1 MCIFHCET
9 LSLHHGKCHRT
20 LFPAWVPSARFRRRR
35 PHAGGNRA
43 CVPGKRLVYA
53 RRHLPRRCSRRRQDA
68 PARCAGGV
76 AGALPVP
83 VAEPRRVLVVMAGN
97 IPLVGFF
104 DMLCVLAAG
113 HRCLVKPS
121 AKDTVLMEY
130 VIGLLRGIDPQV
142 PVEFYDGSTSPD
154 AVIATGS
161 DNANRY
167 FRAQYAGIPALLRGN
182 RQSVAV
188 LGGRET
194 PAQLTALADDIWA
207 YSGLGCRS
215 VSLLFLPEGYDLQ
228 LRMPEVNVKYRNSYR
243 QQKALPDDGRT
254 AVPRPGSCRGRRR
267 AGLSR
272 GVEPDQLFVLQITRR
287 GRGLARSTR
296 CRTAMR
302 RFGVHCLPPP
312 RGFRPCTVPWADGL
326 PRRQGCHRIPYDIL
340 FVN

>member
-1 MCIFHCET
+1 M
-9 LSLHHGKCHRT
+9 L
-20 LFPAWVPSARFRRRR
+20 RR
-35 PHAGGNRA
+35 
-43 CVPGKRLVYA
+43 
-53 RRHLPRRCSRRRQDA
+53 DA
-68 PARCAGGV
+68 LAEWLAPY
-76 AGALPVP
+76 PVP

-194 PAQLTALADDIWA
+194 PRSSLHWPTT
-207 YSGLGCRS
+207 SGLIPDWAAAACRCFSCPRAMTRSCGCR
-215 VSLLFLPEGYDLQ
+215 
-228 LRMPEVNVKYRNSYR
+228 R
-243 QQKALPDDGRT
+243 
-254 AVPRPGSCRGRRR
+254 
-267 AGLSR
+267 
-272 GVEPDQLFVLQITRR
+272 
-287 GRGLARSTR
+287 
-296 CRTAMR
+296 
-302 RFGVHCLPPP
+302 
-312 RGFRPCTVPWADGL
+312 
-326 PRRQGCHRIPYDIL
+326 
-340 FVN
+340 

>member
-1 MCIFHCET
+1 MENAIGLFSRLGCRLRGF
-9 LSLHHGKCHRT
+9 GDDART
-20 LFPAWVPSARFRRRR
+20 REVI
-35 PHAGGNRA
+35 GRA
-43 CVPGKRLVYA
+43 CRENGWFTPADICRAVAAVADGML
-53 RRHLPRRCSRRRQDA
+53 RRDA
-68 PARCAGGV
+68 LAEWLAPY
-76 AGALPVP
+76 PVP

-207 YSGLGCRS
+207 HSGLGCRS

-243 QQKALPDDGRT
+243 QQKALLTMGGQPFRDLGAAVAVEERAFPAALSRINYSFYKSPAEVGAWLAAHDAGLQCVVSECIACRRRVDFGHAQSPGLTDYPDDRDVIEFLT
-254 AVPRPGSCRGRRR
+254 TSC
-267 AGLSR
+267 L
-272 GVEPDQLFVLQITRR
+272 
-287 GRGLARSTR
+287 
-296 CRTAMR
+296 
-302 RFGVHCLPPP
+302 
-312 RGFRPCTVPWADGL
+312 
-326 PRRQGCHRIPYDIL
+326 
-340 FVN
+340 